1 MKKIIFSVITFW
13 LTVVNGIAQID
24 DRVYVSDF
32 NITPIGSQD
41 IAIQLENPENDFC
54 AFQFDL
60 SLPQGIAIALDED
73 GMLDVNLNENRKNN
87 HILSAKRINEECYR
101 FVCYSMTN
109 AVFNGNIGAIID
121 VKIEAVA
128 AVTDVT
134 TMMGSVRNIVLT
146 KVDGSDLRLDNTSF
160 NIFVSE
166 PKYVL
171 TYVIDG
177 VVYKTIEKTI
187 GETIATESVPVKEG
201 YTFSGWSKAPD
212 VMPAEDV
219 TIYGSFAVNKYLVT
233 FKIGDE
239 VIASDSLEYGVTI
252 VAPEAPE
259 KEGYTFNAWENMPQT
274 VPANDVVIK
283 GLYTANEYLLAFVI
297 DGALYE
303 MHKVKCDEKIE
314 AFETEEREGYTF
326 IWENWIDKMP
336 AKDYTIRGKYV
347 PNKYGI
353 TYIVDGETI
362 QNDSVEYGTVIVLP
376 GEPIK
381 EGYTFS
387 GWSEAPE
394 TMPAEDVT
402 ISGFFTV
409 NKYLVTFVIDDEVIA
424 SDSLEYGASIVAP
437 IAPEKE
443 GHTFNG
449 WGEVAETV
457 PAEDVTY
464 YGSYSVNS
472 YLLTYVVDG
481 ETVQSDSVAY
491 GSTIVALEEPTKEGH
506 TFSGWSE
513 IPETMPAEDVTIS
526 GFFTV
531 NKYLVTFVID
541 DEVIASDS
549 LEYGASIVAPI
560 APEKEGHTFNGWGEV
575 AETVPAE
582 DITYYG
588 SYSVNSYLLSYV
600 VDGETVQSDSVAY
613 GSTIVALEEPTKEGH
628 TFSGWGEVPETMPA
642 EDVVISGFFTV
653 NTYKVYYYVGDE
665 LVHTAEVAYGEAI
678 PEYAYEPTA
687 EGDVFVGWVGE
698 TYETMPAHDVTYTAN
713 IESGIEEIENSK
725 LGIESSVIYDLHG
738 RKIQVDDLRE
748 LERGVYI
755 IDNKKVVIK

>member
-457 PAEDVTY
+457 PAED
-464 YGSYSVNS
+464 
-472 YLLTYVVDG
+472 
-481 ETVQSDSVAY
+481 
-491 GSTIVALEEPTKEGH
+491 
-506 TFSGWSE
+506 
-513 IPETMPAEDVTIS
+513 
-526 GFFTV
+526 
-531 NKYLVTFVID
+531 
-541 DEVIASDS
+541 
-549 LEYGASIVAPI
+549 
-560 APEKEGHTFNGWGEV
+560 
-575 AETVPAE
+575 
-582 DITYYG
+582 ITYYG

>member
-1 MKKIIFSVITFW
+1 M
-13 LTVVNGIAQID
+13 
-24 DRVYVSDF
+24 
-32 NITPIGSQD
+32 
-41 IAIQLENPENDFC
+41 
-54 AFQFDL
+54 
-60 SLPQGIAIALDED
+60 
-73 GMLDVNLNENRKNN
+73 
-87 HILSAKRINEECYR
+87 
-101 FVCYSMTN
+101 
-109 AVFNGNIGAIID
+109 
-121 VKIEAVA
+121 
-128 AVTDVT
+128 
-134 TMMGSVRNIVLT
+134 
-146 KVDGSDLRLDNTSF
+146 
-160 NIFVSE
+160 SE